1 MKRPTAATR
10 VSVKTAMVDRAM
22 LPRLV
27 LDVPKTR
34 APVALLLRQLPLYRR
49 TKVVDVGAN
58 PMAADAAHSALLKL
72 GGCDVVGFEPQPAA
86 FDMLAKIKSDRES
99 YYPFAIGD
107 GRRGDLRVYQDHGFT
122 SFLDPYL
129 PGTKVVAMRQWHA
142 ERERIPFETVTL
154 DSLSGI
160 GPFDLLK
167 IDVQGGERDVLRHG
181 AQALKTATVVI
192 VELRYFRLYENEP
205 MIGGVDAE
213 LRAQG
218 FELHKILL
226 NRSRALR
233 NSQQHRLRHR
243 YVRDQLID
251 GDAVYLRDISRPED
265 YSDEQL
271 VHLAIMAS
279 SVFESHSLVL
289 FCLDELARRKVIDA
303 EMSSNY
309 VDVLPAEMRL
319 DGDVAGGGTSS

>member
-1 MKRPTAATR
+1 MKTPKIAMGAPVELTAA
-10 VSVKTAMVDRAM
+10 DRAM
-22 LPRLV
+22 PARLV
-27 LDVPKTR
+27 LDLPKTR
-34 APVALLLRQLPLYRR
+34 APVALLLRRLPLYRR

-86 FDMLAKIKSDRES
+86 FDMLAKIKSEREK

-107 GRRGDLRVYQDHGFT
+107 GRRGDLRIYQDHGFT

-129 PGTKVVAMRQWHA
+129 PGTKVIAMRQWHS
-142 ERERIPFETVTL
+142 ERERIPFETVRL
-154 DSLSGI
+154 DRLTDI
-160 GPFDLLK
+160 GTFDLLK
-167 IDVQGGERDVLRHG
+167 LDVQGGECDVLRHG
-181 AQALKTATVVI
+181 AEALKAATVVI
-192 VELRYFRLYENEP
+192 VELRYFRLYEAEP
-205 MIGGVDAE
+205 MMGGVDAE

-265 YSDEQL
+265 YSHEQL
-271 VHLAIMAS
+271 VHLAILAS
-279 SVFESHSLVL
+279 AVFESHSLVL
-289 FCLDELARRKVIDA
+289 FCLDELARRKIVDA
-303 EMSSNY
+303 ELSSDY

-319 DGDVAGGGTSS
+319 DVKRRGGGR